1 MMYKKVTK
9 CLKKLRKVLEVS
21 KCFRNFAPK
30 IVTSVE
36 ERTMKTVN
44 SNSQTARQSHPVAVL
59 AFRKGT
65 EIATVVT
72 DGSVTKTFRN
82 VENKSHQSLTN
93 AIGYLESRGYTLDM
107 EEWA

>member
-1 MMYKKVTK
+1 MITQKSPADNS
-9 CLKKLRKVLEVS
+9 KL
-21 KCFRNFAPK
+21 A
-30 IVTSVE
+30 
-36 ERTMKTVN
+36 
-44 SNSQTARQSHPVAVL
+44 QQSHPVAVL

-72 DGSVTKTFRN
+72 DGNVTKTFRN